1 LKASAHD
8 IGWPA
13 QCFGLPVVF
22 ASESDVGWLILDVD
36 IEMKVRMKTSTRQLA
51 YIASGDAT
59 LRATVKHH
67 DNAIRQSKNQ
77 RKKALAQKQD
87 ALAKLMVSKR
97 SLK

>member
-1 LKASAHD
+1 M
-8 IGWPA
+8 
-13 QCFGLPVVF
+13 VF
-22 ASESDVGWLILDVD
+22 AGDSEVGSLILDVD

-51 YIASGDAT
+51 YLASGDAT
-59 LRATVKHH
+59 LRATVNDH

-87 ALAKLMVSKR
+87 ALAKLLVSKR